1 MSVQAISYVLEN
13 SPYKGATFIVHI
25 IIADAVNGQNDNKF
39 WMSYGTTATKARIT
53 RRAAITAIQT
63 MVKDGLLELVEKRDN
78 NSNIFRFIF
87 MGGELVSPGGEQI
100 TPEVVNTVPVGGEH
114 STPKPNTNPKI
125 TQGENLE
132 SQAQVIYLEYPR
144 QVAKKKALVAIRES
158 LKRAKDFNKVLARTK
173 LFAELTA
180 ERERE
185 FIPHPTTW
193 FNQDRYNDDPDEW
206 MTTADRDAREEKL
219 RHELKFETDM
229 KKRETILEQLKAVS
243 R

>member
-87 MGGELVSPGGEQI
+87 RGGELVSPGGEQI
-100 TPEVVNTVPVGGEH
+100 TLEVVNTVPVGGEH
-114 STPKPNTNPKI
+114 STPKPNTNPNI
-125 TQGENLE
+125 TQGDNYEN
-132 SQAQVIYLEYPR
+132 QAQVIYLEYPR
-144 QVAKKKALVAIRES
+144 QVAKKKALVAIKES

-173 LFAELTA
+173 LFAELTS

>member
-1 MSVQAISYVLEN
+1 MSVQAISHVLEN

-63 MVKDGLLELVEKRDN
+63 MVKDGHLELVEKRDN
-78 NSNIFRFIF
+78 NSNIYRFMF
-87 MGGELVSPGGEQI
+87 GGELVTPGGEQA

-125 TQGENLE
+125 TQKENLE

-173 LFAELTA
+173 LFAELTVQ
-180 ERERE
+180 RERE

-206 MTTADRDAREEKL
+206 MTTSDKEAREDKL